1 MTTAL
6 SLTPPQSRPRLRF
19 RAVPATVAAVLVAA
33 LSLIPIGFI
42 AYVAVSS
49 GWDTVSE
56 LVLRPKVGELLLN
69 TVLLQV
75 IALPIGVAV
84 SVAAAI
90 LTERTDLPGAR
101 FWAWIMVA
109 PLAVPAFVHSY
120 AWNSLFPQV
129 HGLGGAVLISVL
141 AYFPFIYLPVAAQLR
156 RLDPALEDTAAS
168 LGLSPAAILWRVVVP
183 QLRLAVCGG
192 ALLFGL
198 HMLAEYG
205 LFVLI
210 RYDTFATAIVDQ
222 FQSVYN
228 GPAANLLGG
237 VLVLLC
243 LLMLNL
249 ESLARGN
256 ARYARVGSGAAR
268 RPADL
273 ALRGLKLPALILPAL
288 LGVLALG
295 VPAVTLTR
303 WLISGGAEVW
313 RWNFIGPALSQT
325 LVLALLGAA
334 LTTLAAIPIAWLSV
348 RAPGRLQRAIEACH
362 YYTGALPGVI
372 IALALVTLTV
382 RMPIYQT
389 IATLLFAYVL
399 MFLPRAVVGLRASIA
414 QSPVEL
420 ERAAL
425 SLGRPPLRAIAT
437 TTLRLAAPGAAA
449 SAALV
454 ALGIANELT
463 GTLMLSPNGT
473 RTLATRFWAYTAELD
488 FASAAPYA
496 VFLVIL
502 SAPLVILLRLRAE
515 RISAP

>member
-1 MTTAL
+1 MATAY
-6 SLTPPQSRPRLRF
+6 TEQQSGARLRF
-19 RAVPATVAAVLVAA
+19 RLRVAPVTAAALVVAA
-33 LSLIPIGFI
+33 LSLIPVLFI
-42 AYVAVSS
+42 LYVALSS
-49 GWDTVSE
+49 GWDTVVQ
-56 LVLRPKVGELLLN
+56 LVFRPKVGELIVN
-69 TVLLQV
+69 TVVLEALGVPIASVLAVV
-75 IALPIGVAV
+75 I
-84 SVAAAI
+84 AI
-90 LTERTDLPGAR
+90 LTERTNLPGAR
-101 FWAWIMVA
+101 AWSWLMVA

-129 HGLGGAVLISVL
+129 HGLWGAVLLSIL
-141 AYFPFIYLPVAAQLR
+141 AYLPFLYLPVAAQLR

-168 LGLSPAAILWRVVVP
+168 LGLSPFKVVWRVVIP

-198 HMLAEYG
+198 HMMAEYG
-205 LFVLI
+205 LFVLM
-210 RYDTFATAIVDQ
+210 RFDTFATAIVDQ

-243 LLMLNL
+243 LLMLGL
-249 ESLARGN
+249 ESLARGR
-256 ARYARVGSGAAR
+256 ARYARIGSGAAR
-268 RPADL
+268 VTKPYDL
-273 ALRGLKLPALILPAL
+273 GRLRIPALLLPAL
-288 LGVLALG
+288 LAVFALG
-295 VPAVTLTR
+295 VPALTLSR
-303 WLISGGAEVW
+303 WMILGGARIW
-313 RWNFIGPALSQT
+313 RLDYILPALTQT
-325 LVLALLGAA
+325 LMLAVVGAI
-334 LTTLAAIPIAWLSV
+334 LTTIAAIPIAWLSV
-348 RAPGRLQRAIEACH
+348 RAPSRLQALMEAGH

-372 IALALVTLTV
+372 IALALVTITV

-389 IATLLFAYVL
+389 VATLLFAYVL

-420 ERAAL
+420 ERAAT
-425 SLGRPPLRAIAT
+425 SLGRSPFKAVAAT
-437 TTLRLAAPGAAA
+437 TMRLAAPGAAA

-496 VFLVIL
+496 VLMVVL
-502 SAPLVILLRLRAE
+502 SAPLVVLLRTRAE
-515 RISAP
+515 RISS